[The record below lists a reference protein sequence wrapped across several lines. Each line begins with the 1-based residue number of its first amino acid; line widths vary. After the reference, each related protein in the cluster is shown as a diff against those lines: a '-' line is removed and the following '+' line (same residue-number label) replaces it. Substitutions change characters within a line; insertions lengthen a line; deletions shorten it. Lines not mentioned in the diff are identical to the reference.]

1 MSLAGKVYQMEIMFR
16 QSWQDV
22 FRFFRHLSA
31 KLRVRLAPDSQQ
43 SAEVRNSLVKS
54 LYASPASLMIG
65 AVAGGAL
72 SFVVAYHAQRPEIT
86 LIAWLITIVAISR
99 SVSAVYFQRQLAHQD
114 GPTQPIWGMAYELGA
129 WSYAALL
136 GTLAF
141 ATLLLTGDA
150 SLHILSVCLV
160 AAYSGGIA
168 GRNAGRVQIAIGQT
182 CLALLPTSL
191 GLVLAG
197 GLGYYVLAAMLF
209 LMIFAMAEITRTTH
223 RIVVEALQGKYEKSQ
238 LATKFER
245 LARFDSLTGVEN
257 RMAMQMRL
265 RELFDNRAS
274 DQEPMSVFWMDLDR
288 FKEIND
294 SLGHIIG
301 DQLLCAVADR
311 LAHALDRRGHIA
323 RFGGD
328 EFILICP
335 GANQEIAEQIADD
348 VMVEFSHDFDVSGY
362 HLTITASMG
371 IAVAPQD
378 GHGSEELL
386 QHADMALYKAKHA
399 GRNRYSFFDW
409 KMKERQ
415 NRTYDL
421 EVGLR
426 TALANGELLLHYQPI
441 FDTATGRISIC
452 EALMRWDHP
461 VMGRI
466 SPAEFIPIAES
477 CSLIEP
483 ITAWAL
489 ERACQDAMEW
499 DDHVRVAV
507 NISPALIKSDGLPRA
522 VISALMRSGLKA
534 RRLELEVTESIFLE
548 DSGRTSLIL
557 LELQRIGLRLALDD
571 FGTGYSSLGYLRDYS
586 FDTLKV
592 DQSFM
597 RSVKEGS
604 RDRAIAQSVAYL
616 AHSLDVETVAEGIET
631 EEQLQSARDMGFTNV
646 QGFVLSRP
654 VPAES
659 LLEMMRVMAR
669 DKSNVVTLMQDQ
681 RRA

>member
-1 MSLAGKVYQMEIMFR
+1 MSRL
-16 QSWQDV
+16 
-22 FRFFRHLSA
+22 FRHWSA
-31 KLRVRLAPDSQQ
+31 KLRTRLAPDFQQ
-43 SAEVRNSLVKS
+43 SAEVQDSLVKS
-54 LYASPASLMIG
+54 LYASPGSLMIG

-72 SFVVAYHAQRPEIT
+72 SLVVAYHAQRVEIT
-86 LIAWLITIVAISR
+86 TLAILICVVAVSR
-99 SVSAVYFQRQLAHQD
+99 SISAVYFQRQLATQD
-114 GPTQPIWGMAYELGA
+114 GLTQPIWGLAYELGA
-129 WSYAALL
+129 WGYAALL
-136 GTLAF
+136 GILAF
-141 ATLLLTGDA
+141 ATLLLSEDA

-160 AAYSGGIA
+160 AAYSGGIS
-168 GRNAGRVQIAIGQT
+168 GRNAGRIHIAVGQT
-182 CLALLPTSL
+182 CFALLPTSL
-191 GLVLAG
+191 GLTIAG
-197 GLGYYVLAAMLF
+197 GLGYRVLALMLF

-223 RIVVEALQGKYEKSQ
+223 RIVVEALQGKYEKTQ

-257 RMAMQMRL
+257 RMAMRMRL
-265 RELFDNRAS
+265 RELFGARRS
-274 DQEPMSVFWMDLDR
+274 DQDDMAVFWMDLDR

-301 DQLLCAVADR
+301 DQLLCGVAER
-311 LAHALDRRGHIA
+311 LARALDSRGHIA

-335 GANQEIAEQIADD
+335 NANQSIAEQIAAD
-348 VMVEFSHDFDVSGY
+348 VMAEFAHDFEVGGY
-362 HLTITASMG
+362 HLTVTASMG

-378 GHGSEELL
+378 GSGSEELL
-386 QHADMALYKAKHA
+386 QHADMALYQAKHA
-399 GRNRYSFFDW
+399 GRNRHVRFDW
-409 KMKERQ
+409 SMKERQ
-415 NRTYDL
+415 NRTYEL
-421 EVGLR
+421 EMGLR
-426 TALANGELLLHYQPI
+426 SAMTNGELLLHYQPI
-441 FDTATGRISIC
+441 FDTVTGKIAIC

-461 VMGRI
+461 VLGRI

-489 ERACQDAMEW
+489 EQACRDATQWE
-499 DDHVRVAV
+499 DQVRVAV
-507 NISPALIKSDGLPRA
+507 NISPALIKNDGLPRA
-522 VISALMRSGLKA
+522 VIAALMGSGLKA

-557 LELQRIGLRLALDD
+557 SELQRIGLRLALDD
-571 FGTGYSSLGYLRDYS
+571 FGTGYSSLSYLRDYT

-597 RSVKEGS
+597 REVGEKG

-616 AHSLDVETVAEGIET
+616 AHALDVETVAEGIET
-631 EEQLQSARDMGFTNV
+631 EEQLRYAREMGFTNV

-654 VPAES
+654 MAADA
-659 LLEMMRVMAR
+659 LLEMMRAMKGDR
-669 DKSNVVTLMQDQ
+669 SDVVTLLQDR

>member
-1 MSLAGKVYQMEIMFR
+1 MRA
-16 QSWQDV
+16 
-22 FRFFRHLSA
+22 
-31 KLRVRLAPDSQQ
+31 RLAPDAQQ
-43 SAEVRNSLVKS
+43 SVEVQNSLVKS

-65 AVAGGAL
+65 AVAGTAL
-72 SFVVAYHAQRPEIT
+72 SFVVALHADRLQIT
-86 LIAWLITIVAISR
+86 AIAVLICLVAFSR
-99 SVSAVYFQRQLAHQD
+99 SISAVYFQRQLANKD
-114 GPTQPIWGMAYELGA
+114 GPTQPIWGLAYELGA

-141 ATLLLTGDA
+141 ATLILTRDA

-160 AAYSGGIA
+160 AAYSGGIS
-168 GRNAGRVQIAIGQT
+168 GRNAGRVHIAVGQT
-182 CLALLPTSL
+182 CFALLPSVL
-191 GLVLAG
+191 GLTLAG
-197 GLGYYVLAAMLF
+197 GLGYWVLATMLF

-223 RIVVEALQGKYEKSQ
+223 RIVVEALQGKHEKSQ

-265 RELFDNRAS
+265 RELFDTRAS
-274 DQEPMSVFWMDLDR
+274 DQDAMAVFWMDLDR

-301 DQLLCAVADR
+301 DQLLCGVAER
-311 LAHALDRRGHIA
+311 LARALDGRGYVA

-335 GANQEIAEQIADD
+335 GADPAVAEQIAND
-348 VMVEFSHDFDVSGY
+348 VMIEFAHDFEADGY
-362 HLTITASMG
+362 HLSVTASMG
-371 IAVAPQD
+371 LAVAPED
-378 GHGSEELL
+378 GADSEELL
-386 QHADMALYKAKHA
+386 QHADMALYHAKHA
-399 GRNRYSFFDW
+399 GRNRRARFDW
-409 KMKERQ
+409 SMKERQ
-415 NRTYDL
+415 NRTYEL
-421 EVGLR
+421 EMGLR
-426 TALANGELLLHYQPI
+426 TAMTNGELLLHYQPI
-441 FDTATGRISIC
+441 FDTATGQIAIC

-461 VMGRI
+461 ALGRI
-466 SPAEFIPIAES
+466 SPSEFIPVAES

-489 ERACQDAMEW
+489 EQACRDAMAW
-499 DDHVRVAV
+499 DDQVRVAV
-507 NISPALIKSDGLPRA
+507 NISPALIKSEGLPRA
-522 VISALMRSGLKA
+522 VIAALMGSGLKA

-557 LELQRIGLRLALDD
+557 SELQRIGLRLALDD
-571 FGTGYSSLGYLRDYS
+571 FGTGYSSLGYLRDYA

-597 RSVKEGS
+597 RGVGEQG

-631 EEQLQSARDMGFTNV
+631 EEQLRYAREMGFTNV
-646 QGFVLSRP
+646 QGFVLSHP
-654 VPAES
+654 LTAEG
-659 LLEMMRVMAR
+659 LLEMMQAMKR
-669 DKSNVVTLMQDQ
+669 DRSNVVTLMQDR

>member
-1 MSLAGKVYQMEIMFR
+1 M
-16 QSWQDV
+16 QD
-22 FRFFRHLSA
+22 
-31 KLRVRLAPDSQQ
+31 
-43 SAEVRNSLVKS
+43 SLVKS

-72 SFVVAYHAQRPEIT
+72 SFVVAYHASRPAIT
-86 LIAWLITIVAISR
+86 SIAVLICIVALSR
-99 SVSAVYFQRQLAHQD
+99 SISAVYFQRQLANKD
-114 GPTQPIWGMAYELGA
+114 GLTQPIWGLAYELGA
-129 WSYAALL
+129 WGYAALL

-141 ATLLLTGDA
+141 ATLLLTHDA

-168 GRNAGRVQIAIGQT
+168 GRNAGRVHIAIGQT
-182 CLALLPTSL
+182 CFALLPTCL
-191 GLVLAG
+191 GLGIAG
-197 GLGYYVLAAMLF
+197 GLGYWVLATMLF

-223 RIVVEALQGKYEKSQ
+223 RIVVEALQGKHEKSQ
-238 LATKFER
+238 LANKFER

-265 RELFDNRAS
+265 RELFDNRRS
-274 DQEPMSVFWMDLDR
+274 DHDPMAVFWMDLDR

-301 DQLLCAVADR
+301 DQLLCGVAER
-311 LAHALDRRGHIA
+311 LSSALDGRGHVA

-335 GANQEIAEQIADD
+335 KADRDIAEQIASD
-348 VMVEFSHDFDVSGY
+348 VMMEFGHDFEVGGY
-362 HLTITASMG
+362 HLTVTASMG
-371 IAVAPQD
+371 IAVAPED
-378 GHGSEELL
+378 GRGSEELL
-386 QHADMALYKAKHA
+386 QHADMALYQAKHA
-399 GRNRYSFFDW
+399 GRNRHAHFSW
-409 KMKERQ
+409 SMKERQ
-415 NRTYDL
+415 NRTYEL
-421 EVGLR
+421 EMGLR
-426 TALANGELLLHYQPI
+426 AAMANGELLLHYQPI
-441 FDTATGRISIC
+441 FDTVTGKIAIC

-489 ERACQDAMEW
+489 EQACRDAMHW

-522 VISALMRSGLKA
+522 VIAALMGAGLKA
-534 RRLELEVTESIFLE
+534 KRLELEVTESIFLE

-557 LELQRIGLRLALDD
+557 SELQRIGLRLALDD
-571 FGTGYSSLGYLRDYS
+571 FGTGYSSLGYLRDYA

-597 RSVKEGS
+597 RGVGEKG

-616 AHSLDVETVAEGIET
+616 AHSLNVETVAEGIET
-631 EEQLQSARDMGFTNV
+631 EEQLRYAREMGFTNV

-654 VPAES
+654 MPAES
-659 LLEMMRVMAR
+659 LLDLMRTMR
-669 DKSNVVTLMQDQ
+669 SERGNVVTLLHDR

>member
-1 MSLAGKVYQMEIMFR
+1 MSSL
-16 QSWQDV
+16 
-22 FRFFRHLSA
+22 FRHWSA
-31 KLRVRLAPDSQQ
+31 KLRARLAPDTQQ
-43 SAEVRNSLVKS
+43 SAEVQDSLVRS

-72 SFVVAYHAQRPEIT
+72 SYVVAHHAQRVEISAIAA
-86 LIAWLITIVAISR
+86 LIFLVALSR
-99 SVSAVYFQRQLAHQD
+99 SVSAVYFQRELAHQD
-114 GPTQPIWGMAYELGA
+114 GPTRPIWGLAYELGA
-129 WSYAALL
+129 WGYAALL
-136 GTLAF
+136 GLLAF
-141 ATLLLTGDA
+141 ATLTLTEDA

-168 GRNAGRVQIAIGQT
+168 GRNAGRVHIAIGQT
-182 CLALLPTSL
+182 CFALLPTTL
-191 GLVLAG
+191 GLCIAG
-197 GLGYYVLAAMLF
+197 GLGYWVLATMLF

-265 RELFDNRAS
+265 RDLFDRRRS
-274 DQEPMSVFWMDLDR
+274 DQDAMAVFWMDLDR

-301 DQLLCAVADR
+301 DQLLCSVAARLSHAVDDR
-311 LAHALDRRGHIA
+311 GYVA

-335 GANQEIAEQIADD
+335 GADSAVAEQIAADI
-348 VMVEFSHDFDVSGY
+348 MAEFVHDFDVSGY
-362 HLTITASMG
+362 HLTVTASMG
-371 IAVAPQD
+371 IAVAPDD
-378 GHGSEELL
+378 GRGSEELL
-386 QHADMALYKAKHA
+386 QHADMALYKAKHD
-399 GRNRYSFFDW
+399 GRNRHARFSW
-409 KMKERQ
+409 SMKERQ
-415 NRTYDL
+415 NRTYEL
-421 EVGLR
+421 EMGLR
-426 TALANGELLLHYQPI
+426 TAMANGELLLHYQPI
-441 FDTATGRISIC
+441 FDTVTGKIAIC

-477 CSLIEP
+477 SSLIES

-489 ERACQDAMEW
+489 EQACRDAMHWE
-499 DDHVRVAV
+499 DHVRVAV

-522 VISALMRSGLKA
+522 VIAALLGSGLKA

-557 LELQRIGLRLALDD
+557 SELQRIGLRLALDD
-571 FGTGYSSLGYLRDYS
+571 FGTGYSSLGYLRDYA

-597 RSVKEGS
+597 RGVGESG

-631 EEQLQSARDMGFTNV
+631 EEQLRYAREMGFSNV
-646 QGFVLSRP
+646 QGFVLSKP
-654 VPAES
+654 MTADD
-659 LLEMMRVMAR
+659 LLEMMGKMKRER
-669 DKSNVVTLMQDQ
+669 SDVVTLMKDR